1 MKRGEKNSWGSKDR
15 DALYLDYTVN
25 LASFKVATN
34 DTLVL
39 RDRGVK
45 AETFNPVLK

>member
-1 MKRGEKNSWGSKDR
+1 V
-15 DALYLDYTVN
+15 LHLTYTID
-25 LASFKVATN
+25 FGTATPTFT

-45 AETFNPVLK
+45 FETFNPVVQ